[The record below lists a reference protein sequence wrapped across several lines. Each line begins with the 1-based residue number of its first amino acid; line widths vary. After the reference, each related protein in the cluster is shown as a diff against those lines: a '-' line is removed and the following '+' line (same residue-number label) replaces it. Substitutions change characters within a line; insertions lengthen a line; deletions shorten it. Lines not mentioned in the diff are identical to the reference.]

1 MSAAADQRL
10 LGRAARIATV
20 LGKYGFNESRRDDD
34 PPELR
39 ARRLREALEELG
51 PTFAKLGQILSTR
64 PDLIPPE
71 AVAEL
76 AALQDRVTPLD
87 ENAVVMVMEE
97 ELGVP
102 WEDVFASIE
111 PEPLAA
117 GTIGQVH
124 RAVLDNGERVVVK
137 VQRPTAAEDI
147 GRDLS
152 LLELFAQK
160 TGNRQALR
168 KIVDLPAAI
177 EHLSDSLRR
186 ELDFELEAQN
196 VERLR
201 SALTA
206 FPRLDA
212 PRVYQEL
219 STSRLLVLEEIQGV
233 PVREI
238 PEGPARA
245 EAARQLLE
253 CYYQQILVEGFFH
266 ADPHPGNMLWADE
279 KIFFLDFGMV
289 GELSPEMR
297 GQLLLLLLAFW
308 QEDVPFLTEVVLIMA
323 GPEAEDAD
331 AAGLE
336 VDLTHLLQRY
346 RHTSLGEISL
356 GPLMQ
361 EIAHTSTQ
369 HGVRLPAP
377 LVLTGKALAQMQL
390 AACELDPELDPFSIV
405 GRFLMKNLL
414 TRVAGERRPE
424 AALLRRAEAEGARR
438 AAGRVVRADQRRA
451 ARASGCR
458 STSAGSRRSSGR
470 SGSSRGSSRSR
481 SRPARRSSPAARPR
495 PRCTSPAG
503 CRSPSAR
510 SAGRSRCARCSTWL
524 RRRVRL
530 APRHDELR
538 AADRLVARERAGA
551 EAGPDVPAVPAGVSR
566 KRWPDHFQLGRQA
579 KLVLRRPRGEDALRA
594 AEQLHVVVTGAAD
607 AFPAEDRLAAARGT

>member
-1 MSAAADQRL
+1 MSTAADQRL

-20 LGKYGFNESRRDDD
+20 LGKYGFNESRRDD
-34 PPELR
+34 PPEVR

-51 PTFAKLGQILSTR
+51 PTFAKIGQILSTR

-76 AALQDRVTPLD
+76 AQLQDRVTPLS
-87 ENAVVMVMEE
+87 EHEVVQVMEQ
-97 ELGVP
+97 ELRVP

-124 RAVLDNGERVVVK
+124 RAVLDSGERVVVK
-137 VQRPTAAEDI
+137 VQRPTAEQDI
-147 GRDLS
+147 LRDLS

-160 TGNRQALR
+160 TANRNALR
-168 KIVDLPAAI
+168 RIVDLPAAI

-186 ELDFELEAQN
+186 ELDFRLEAQN

-201 SALTA
+201 AALTS
-206 FPRLDA
+206 FQRLDA
-212 PRVYQEL
+212 PGVYEEL
-219 STSRLLVLEEIQGV
+219 STARLLVLEEIQGV

-238 PEGPARA
+238 PQGPERR

-253 CYYQQILVEGFFH
+253 CYYRQILVEGFFH
-266 ADPHPGNMLWADE
+266 ADPHPGNMLWADGR
-279 KIFFLDFGMV
+279 IYFLDFGMV

-336 VDLTHLLQRY
+336 ADLTELLHRY
-346 RHTSLGEISL
+346 RHASLGEISL

-377 LVLTGKALAQMQL
+377 LVLTGKAMAQMQL
-390 AACELDPELDPFSIV
+390 AACELDPELDPFSVV
-405 GRFLMKNLL
+405 GRFLMKNLV
-414 TRVAGERRPE
+414 TRAQASADPKRLFYDVQKLKVRGERLIESFERIS
-424 AALLRRAEAEGARR
+424 GARP
-438 AAGRVVRADQRRA
+438 GQRLQVDIRGIRPLERTIRIV
-451 ARASGCR
+451 ARQLALAI
-458 STSAGSRRSSGR
+458 TAGSALVACG
-470 SGSSRGSSRSR
+470 
-481 SRPARRSSPAARPR
+481 ATAAAQHVERWVPI
-495 PRCTSPAG
+495 TLGVVGGTLALILL
-503 CRSPSAR
+503 
-510 SAGRSRCARCSTWL
+510 TDL
-524 RRRVRL
+524 IRRRN
-530 APRHDELR
+530 E
-538 AADRLVARERAGA
+538 
-551 EAGPDVPAVPAGVSR
+551 
-566 KRWPDHFQLGRQA
+566 
-579 KLVLRRPRGEDALRA
+579 
-594 AEQLHVVVTGAAD
+594 
-607 AFPAEDRLAAARGT
+607 

>member
-10 LGRAARIATV
+10 LGRAARIAKV

-87 ENAVVMVMEE
+87 EHEVVTVMEQ

-137 VQRPTAAEDI
+137 VQRPTAEDDI
-147 GRDLS
+147 MRDLS

-160 TGNRQALR
+160 TANREAMR

-186 ELDFELEAQN
+186 ELDFRLEAEN

-201 SALTA
+201 PALTA
-206 FPRLDA
+206 FPRLGA
-212 PRVYQEL
+212 PRVYDEL

-253 CYYQQILVEGFFH
+253 CYYRQILVEGLFH

-279 KIFFLDFGMV
+279 RIMFLDFGMV

-323 GPEAEDAD
+323 GPEAENAD

-336 VDLTHLLQRY
+336 ADLTQLLHRY
-346 RHTSLGEISL
+346 RHASLGEISL

-390 AACELDPELDPFSIV
+390 AATELDPELDPFAVV

-414 TRVAGERRPE
+414 TRVQAGADPKRLFYDVQKLKVRGERLIESFERIS
-424 AALLRRAEAEGARR
+424 GARPGQR
-438 AAGRVVRADQRRA
+438 LQVDVRGISPLERTIKVA
-451 ARASGCR
+451 ARRLALAI
-458 STSAGSRRSSGR
+458 TAGS
-470 SGSSRGSSRSR
+470 
-481 SRPARRSSPAARPR
+481 A
-495 PRCTSPAG
+495 
-503 CRSPSAR
+503 
-510 SAGRSRCARCSTWL
+510 
-524 RRRVRL
+524 
-530 APRHDELR
+530 
-538 AADRLVARERAGA
+538 LVA
-551 EAGPDVPAVPAGVSR
+551 
-566 KRWPDHFQLGRQA
+566 
-579 KLVLRRPRGEDALRA
+579 
-594 AEQLHVVVTGAAD
+594 TGAT
-607 AFPAEDRLAAARGT
+607 AAAQHVAHWVPVTLGATGSALTLLLLLDLVRGR

>member
-10 LGRAARIATV
+10 LGRAARIAKV
-20 LGKYGFNESRRDDD
+20 LGKYGFNESRRDED

-64 PDLIPPE
+64 PDLLPPE

-87 ENAVVMVMEE
+87 EHEVVTVMEQ

-137 VQRPTAAEDI
+137 VQRPTAEDDI
-147 GRDLS
+147 MRDLS

-160 TGNRQALR
+160 TANREAMR

-186 ELDFELEAQN
+186 ELDFRLEAEN

-201 SALTA
+201 PALTA
-206 FPRLDA
+206 FPRLGA
-212 PRVYQEL
+212 PRVYDEL

-238 PEGPARA
+238 PEGPARG

-253 CYYQQILVEGFFH
+253 CYYRQILVEGLFH
-266 ADPHPGNMLWADE
+266 ADPHPGNMLWAE
-279 KIFFLDFGMV
+279 ERIMFLDFGMV

-323 GPEAEDAD
+323 GPEAENAD
-331 AAGLE
+331 AVGLE
-336 VDLTHLLQRY
+336 ADLTQLLHRY
-346 RHTSLGEISL
+346 RHASLGEISL

-390 AACELDPELDPFSIV
+390 AATELDPKLDPFAVV

-414 TRVAGERRPE
+414 TRVQAGADPKRLFYDVQKLKVRGERLVESFERIS
-424 AALLRRAEAEGARR
+424 GARPGQR
-438 AAGRVVRADQRRA
+438 LQVDVRGISPLERTVKVA
-451 ARASGCR
+451 ARRLAIAI
-458 STSAGSRRSSGR
+458 TAGS
-470 SGSSRGSSRSR
+470 
-481 SRPARRSSPAARPR
+481 A
-495 PRCTSPAG
+495 
-503 CRSPSAR
+503 
-510 SAGRSRCARCSTWL
+510 
-524 RRRVRL
+524 
-530 APRHDELR
+530 
-538 AADRLVARERAGA
+538 LVA
-551 EAGPDVPAVPAGVSR
+551 
-566 KRWPDHFQLGRQA
+566 
-579 KLVLRRPRGEDALRA
+579 
-594 AEQLHVVVTGAAD
+594 TGATASAQHVAQWVPVTLGATGGALTLLLLFD
-607 AFPAEDRLAAARGT
+607 LIRGR

>member
-10 LGRAARIATV
+10 LGRAARIAKV

-87 ENAVVMVMEE
+87 EHEVVTVMEQ

-137 VQRPTAAEDI
+137 VQRPTAEDDI
-147 GRDLS
+147 MRDLS

-160 TGNRQALR
+160 TANREAMR

-186 ELDFELEAQN
+186 ELDFRLEAEN

-201 SALTA
+201 PALTA
-206 FPRLDA
+206 FPRLGA
-212 PRVYQEL
+212 PRVYDEL

-238 PEGPARA
+238 PEGPART

-253 CYYQQILVEGFFH
+253 CYYRQILVEGLFH
-266 ADPHPGNMLWADE
+266 ADPHPGNMLWANE
-279 KIFFLDFGMV
+279 RIMFLDFGMV

-323 GPEAEDAD
+323 GPEAENAD

-336 VDLTHLLQRY
+336 ADLTQLLHRY
-346 RHTSLGEISL
+346 RHASLGEISL

-390 AACELDPELDPFSIV
+390 AATELDPELDPFAVV
-405 GRFLMKNLL
+405 GPLPDEEPAH
-414 TRVAGERRPE
+414 AGAGGSRPE

-438 AAGRVVRADQRRA
+438 AADRVVRADQRRA
-451 ARASGCR
+451 AGPAAAGRRAR
-458 STSAGSRRSSGR
+458 DLAARADDQGR
-470 SGSSRGSSRSR
+470 GPAPGTRDHGRLG
-481 SRPARRSSPAARPR
+481 ARRHRARPR
-495 PRCTSPAG
+495 PRSTSRTG
-503 CRSPSAR
+503 CRSPWAQR
-510 SAGRSRCARCSTWL
+510 APRSRCCCCSTSSEAASAAS
-524 RRRVRL
+524 R
-530 APRHDELR
+530 AP
-538 AADRLVARERAGA
+538 
-551 EAGPDVPAVPAGVSR
+551 
-566 KRWPDHFQLGRQA
+566 
-579 KLVLRRPRGEDALRA
+579 
-594 AEQLHVVVTGAAD
+594 
-607 AFPAEDRLAAARGT
+607 

>member
-356 GPLMQ
+356 GP
-361 EIAHTSTQ
+361 ADAGDRPH
-369 HGVRLPAP
+369 
-377 LVLTGKALAQMQL
+377 
-390 AACELDPELDPFSIV
+390 LDPARRPPARAARPDRQGARADAARRLRARPGARPVLDRRPLPDEEPAHA
-405 GRFLMKNLL
+405 RP
-414 TRVAGERRPE
+414 GERRPE

-451 ARASGCR
+451 AGAAA
-458 STSAGSRRSSGR
+458 AGRHPRDQ
-470 SGSSRGSSRSR
+470 
-481 SRPARRSSPAARPR
+481 AAR
-495 PRCTSPAG
+495 G
-503 CRSPSAR
+503 
-510 SAGRSRCARCSTWL
+510 
-524 RRRVRL
+524 
-530 APRHDELR
+530 D
-538 AADRLVARERAGA
+538 D
-551 EAGPDVPAVPAGVSR
+551 
-566 KRWPDHFQLGRQA
+566 
-579 KLVLRRPRGEDALRA
+579 PRG
-594 AEQLHVVVTGAAD
+594 
-607 AFPAEDRLAAARGT
+607 LAAARAGDHRRLGARRLRRDRGRGARRPLGADHPRRGRRRPGADPARRPLAQAR